1 MSGNTFGTFF
11 KLTTFGESHGTA
23 LGAVV
28 DGCPPNI
35 ELDESIIQQDL
46 DRRKPGQSKFVT
58 QRKEGDKVEILSG
71 VFEGV
76 TTGTPIG
83 LIIRNEDQKSKDYA
97 NLKDKF
103 RPGHAD
109 ITYQE
114 KYGIRDYRGGG
125 RASARETEM
134 RVAGGAIA
142 KKVLSSL
149 GV

>member
-1 MSGNTFGTFF
+1 MSGNTFGTIF

-35 ELDESIIQQDL
+35 ELDESIIQRDL
-46 DRRKPGQSKFVT
+46 NRRKPGQSKFVT

-83 LIIRNEDQKSKDYA
+83 LIIRNEDQKPKDS
-97 NLKDKF
+97 DQVMQIS
-103 RPGHAD
+103 P
-109 ITYQE
+109 I
-114 KYGIRDYRGGG
+114 
-125 RASARETEM
+125 
-134 RVAGGAIA
+134 
-142 KKVLSSL
+142 KKSME
-149 GV
+149 

>member
-1 MSGNTFGTFF
+1 MSGNTFGTIF
-11 KLTTFGESHGTA
+11 KLTTFGESHGSA
-23 LGAVV
+23 LGAVI

-35 ELDESIIQQDL
+35 ELDESVIQQDL

-114 KYGIRDYRGGG
+114 KYHWRGDSQTSYSYYFILMKIV
-125 RASARETEM
+125 RKTT
-134 RVAGGAIA
+134 
-142 KKVLSSL
+142 
-149 GV
+149 